1 MNKTFTKT
9 GIILTAICMSGMLLL
24 TGCGGRGNQS
34 DASTSASGSS
44 STIEIQDGQTPT
56 AVVTDVELS
65 DAEVHEVL
73 LPQEFS
79 EGEVID
85 NPYYKRTSDENG
97 TPVLAVKKASNG
109 QTAYLPFSETTV
121 YHTDEG
127 PCYFERKVLT
137 YKLDGVE
144 KTTTQYDLWVADVLQ
159 EAPATASQ
167 EAGATSTGVDSSVEA
182 VEVGGDVPQ

>member
-1 MNKTFTKT
+1 M
-9 GIILTAICMSGMLLL
+9 
-24 TGCGGRGNQS
+24 
-34 DASTSASGSS
+34 
-44 STIEIQDGQTPT
+44 
-56 AVVTDVELS
+56 
-65 DAEVHEVL
+65 
-73 LPQEFS
+73 
-79 EGEVID
+79 
-85 NPYYKRTSDENG
+85 
-97 TPVLAVKKASNG
+97 KKASNG